1 MGRDSAVGIGTPY
14 RLDGPVIESRWGPRI
29 STSIQTGPGAHPGS
43 YKMGTGSSPEV
54 KWLGRGNDHPPRLAP
69 RLKKEYTIH
78 LLPSGLSWRIL
89 G

>member
-1 MGRDSAVGIGTPY
+1 
-14 RLDGPVIESRWGPRI
+14 
-29 STSIQTGPGAHPGS
+29 
-43 YKMGTGSSPEV
+43 MGTGSSPEV